1 MLAGLATMPLLDDLL
16 DSIGRPT
23 VSIHT
28 PGWPTVAGMA
38 GQLFDSF
45 DTSGDDVITVAEVVG
60 VLDPSG
66 RHGADLTPG
75 VERLF
80 GLIDANDDG
89 RLTQMEVAATF
100 ARLDTNGDG
109 SLSPF
114 DLGPQLALNG
124 MAPLLAVLLNGLP
137 LPPSLPVPPA
147 FPRAPTLDEVVG
159 ALVARFDADGDGG
172 TTLPELQSLLG
183 PASGHGRLG
192 DALAALVSSVDAD
205 GDSAMQVAEIA
216 AAVASLDADAN
227 GILDPHDH
235 LPGPPADD
243 GVDLIGVLLPRLRDF
258 DATALTEG

>member
-1 MLAGLATMPLLDDLL
+1 MPLLVDLL
-16 DSIGRPT
+16 DSIGRPS

-28 PGWPTVAGMA
+28 PGWPTVAGMT

-45 DTSGDDVITVAEVVG
+45 DTSGDDVITVAEIVG

-89 RLTQMEVAATF
+89 RLTQTEVAATF
-100 ARLDTNGDG
+100 GRLDTNGDG

-114 DLGPQLALNG
+114 DLVPQLALNG

-137 LPPSLPVPPA
+137 SPPVPPTV
-147 FPRAPTLDEVVG
+147 PRAPTLDEVVG
-159 ALVARFDADGDGG
+159 ALVARFDADDDGG
-172 TTLPELQSLLG
+172 LTLAELQSLLG
-183 PASGHGRLG
+183 PAGAHGPLG
-192 DALAALVSSVDAD
+192 DALVALVASLDAN
-205 GDSAMQVAEIA
+205 GDASMQVAEIA